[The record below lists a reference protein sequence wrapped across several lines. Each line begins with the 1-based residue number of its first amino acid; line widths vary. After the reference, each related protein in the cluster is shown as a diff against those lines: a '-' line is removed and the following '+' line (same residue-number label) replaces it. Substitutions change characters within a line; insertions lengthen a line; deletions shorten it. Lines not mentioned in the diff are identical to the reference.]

1 MHRPFIRFAALA
13 TLAFSALLPAQAQSF
28 VPVRDWDV
36 YVDVPTRFAFVK
48 TPKGWTFVRQLDEA
62 QMAQLPAS
70 TLTSLLPPEPLDI
83 QLAHPAMSASPRVMA
98 MRAAAPRHAAATVTS
113 AAQ

>member
-1 MHRPFIRFAALA
+1 MHRQFARFAALA

-28 VPVRDWDV
+28 VQVRDWDV

-62 QMAQLPAS
+62 QMAQLPPT
-70 TLTSLLPPEPLDI
+70 TLTSLLPPEPVEI
-83 QLAHPAMSASPRVMA
+83 HYAHPAMELSPRVLA
-98 MRAAAPRHAAATVTS
+98 LRNSDRRHARAGAAAV
-113 AAQ
+113 QQ

>member
-1 MHRPFIRFAALA
+1 MHRQVVRFAALA
-13 TLAFSALLPAQAQSF
+13 TLAVSAVLPAQAQSF

-62 QMAQLPAS
+62 QMARLPAS
-70 TLTSLLPPEPLDI
+70 TLTSLLPPEPPEI
-83 QLAHPAMSASPRVMA
+83 HLAHPAMALSPRVLA
-98 MRAAAPRHAAATVTS
+98 MRAAAPRHAAAMVTTS
-113 AAQ
+113 AR